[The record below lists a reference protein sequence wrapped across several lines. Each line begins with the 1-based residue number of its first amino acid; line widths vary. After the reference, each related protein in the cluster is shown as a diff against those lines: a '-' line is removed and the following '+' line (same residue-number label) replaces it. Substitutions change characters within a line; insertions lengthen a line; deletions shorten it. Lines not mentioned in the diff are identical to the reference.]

1 MATRLNH
8 KYIVE
13 LVSKS
18 DAYKSHI
25 NNVITKKVSMAKV
38 ALLEEFNNHPVTEE
52 IEAGVN
58 SSNLSKTLPSGYG
71 NLYTFIGFRYGSNP
85 TNVIRNLLASTK
97 NLKKIRN
104 KVSKK
109 KIISYVTIT
118 TPSENQIK
126 AVSKMPYEG
135 GKSWVY
141 GIERG
146 ISGFSHYIYKN
157 YILSRSTKG
166 LQSKHKARSGS
177 FKPMYDGYIT
187 KILKNFFDRVSK

>member
-8 KYIVE
+8 KHIVK
-13 LVSKS
+13 LVSES
-18 DAYKSHI
+18 NAYQKYI
-25 NNVITKKVSMAKV
+25 NDVITKKVSQAKG
-38 ALLEEFNNHPVTEE
+38 LLIEEFNNHPVTEE

-58 SSNLSKTLPSGYG
+58 SSNVSKTLPSGYG

-85 TNVIRNLLASTK
+85 TSAIRNLLALTK
-97 NLKKIRN
+97 SLKKTRSR
-104 KVSKK
+104 VSKR
-109 KIISYVTIT
+109 KIITYVTIT
-118 TPSENQIK
+118 TPTEGQIK

-166 LQSKHKARSGS
+166 LQSKYKARSGH